1 MLWGRRTSGKPV
13 PDNCRWGLGELYQ
26 QAEPWSGGPLRLTP
40 QLFRCWNPRLPI
52 TVKWASDNGGGGT
65 HGLSKSWLLRD
76 ECSQLLGRSAQVAN
90 SSDLG
95 FWGRSSSPFDLYVQ
109 GTSSFQ
115 KLLISRIKSVF
126 ITVQCE
132 VETGRSEKEVLQR
145 KFIQKSFPMT
155 LDLMVPIRF
164 PLIIRNSCCCC
175 VVTVVSIH
183 TLV

>member
-1 MLWGRRTSGKPV
+1 MRILNVLVLNTF
-13 PDNCRWGLGELYQ
+13 
-26 QAEPWSGGPLRLTP
+26 
-40 QLFRCWNPRLPI
+40 FRC
-52 TVKWASDNGGGGT
+52 S
-65 HGLSKSWLLRD
+65 GLSGFFFWGGAVWEQVLIKFFQPPQRWPAVLCVAGGSLAQPCSPQWLLVYFLPWVM
-76 ECSQLLGRSAQVAN
+76 C
-90 SSDLG
+90 DLG

-115 KLLISRIKSVF
+115 KLSISRIKSVF

-132 VETGRSEKEVLQR
+132 VETERSEKEVLQR

-155 LDLMVPIRF
+155 LWLDGTHQI